1 MIGPFVTMQLHGNV
15 DGEPL
20 QCRRMV
26 TGTGP
31 GNMPR
36 QVDHQQR
43 REHIGDAVLHLI
55 ASRGLEA
62 ASLRSVAAQAQVS
75 MGAVQYY
82 FTTKQ
87 DMIAFALKHNYER
100 STRRIPKLIADAP
113 GPLTTRDA
121 LRILLIDLLCLDGES
136 REGARL
142 AAAIL
147 AGAMVDELIAE
158 TARIAYRGLL
168 GFLSQQLSAADQRGE
183 LKPGT
188 EPERAALY
196 LHAVVEGLRW
206 PTLLGVTTADEA
218 ITVLD
223 EHLSR
228 LLA

>member
-1 MIGPFVTMQLHGNV
+1 
-15 DGEPL
+15 
-20 QCRRMV
+20 
-26 TGTGP
+26 
-31 GNMPR
+31 MPR

-55 ASRGLEA
+55 ATRGLEA
-62 ASLRSVAAQAQVS
+62 ASLRNVAAQAQVS
-75 MGAVQYY
+75 MGAVQHY

-100 STRRIPKLIADAP
+100 STRRIPKLIADAS
-113 GPLTTRDA
+113 GPLATRDA

-147 AGAMVDELIAE
+147 AGAMIDDQIAE
-158 TARIAYRGLL
+158 TARIAYHGVF
-168 GFLSQQLSAADQRGE
+168 GFLTQQLSAADQRGE
-183 LKPGT
+183 LKLGT
-188 EPERAALY
+188 EPEHAALY

-218 ITVLD
+218 TAVLD
-223 EHLSR
+223 EHLNH
-228 LLA
+228 LFA

>member
-1 MIGPFVTMQLHGNV
+1 
-15 DGEPL
+15 
-20 QCRRMV
+20 
-26 TGTGP
+26 
-31 GNMPR
+31 MPR

-62 ASLRSVAAQAQVS
+62 ASLRNVATQAQVS
-75 MGAVQYY
+75 MGAVQHY
-82 FTTKQ
+82 FTTRQ
-87 DMIAFALKHNYER
+87 DMIAFALTYNYER
-100 STRRIPKLIADAP
+100 STRRIPKLIADAA
-113 GPLTTRDA
+113 GPLTTRDT
-121 LRILLIDLLCLDGES
+121 LRIVLIDLLCLDGES

-147 AGAMVDELIAE
+147 AGAMVDEQIAE
-158 TARIAYRGLL
+158 TARTAYRGVF
-168 GFLSQQLSAADQRGE
+168 GFLTQQLRVASQHGE

-206 PTLLGVTTADEA
+206 PVLLGVTAAGQATA
-218 ITVLD
+218 VLD

-228 LLA
+228 LFQ